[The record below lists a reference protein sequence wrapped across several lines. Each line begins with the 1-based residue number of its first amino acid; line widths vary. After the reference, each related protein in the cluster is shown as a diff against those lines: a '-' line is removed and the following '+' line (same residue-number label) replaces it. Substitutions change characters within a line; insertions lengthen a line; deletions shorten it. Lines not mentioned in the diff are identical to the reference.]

1 MPKYRL
7 LTHEELIEFEKE
19 FIDFLIVNGIT
30 APDWVKMKE
39 AQPKD
44 AVKIIGSFSD
54 VIFEGTMRKI
64 EFLEIRTSKEV
75 RCFHCLNEK
84 MVLVGMRVPKESEM
98 DFTNPEMLEMAVSV
112 PPKNL
117 EFFTAEKKFEDN
129 RERELFE
136 MTQVGCSIADG
147 RLYKS
152 IATAL
157 AESNK

>member
-7 LTHEELIEFEKE
+7 LTHEELIEFENE
-19 FIDFLIVNGIT
+19 FVEFLIVNGIT

-39 AQPKD
+39 TQPKE

-64 EFLEIRTSKEV
+64 EFLEVRTSKEV
-75 RCFHCLNEK
+75 RCFHCLKDK
-84 MVLVGMRVPKESEM
+84 MILVGMRVPKESDM
-98 DFTNPEMLEMAVSV
+98 DFTNIEMVQMAMTT
-112 PPKNL
+112 PPKNI
-117 EFFTAEKKFEDN
+117 EFFTAEKDYEN
-129 RERELFE
+129 IRETELFE

-152 IATAL
+152 LATAL
-157 AESNK
+157 AES

>member
-19 FIDFLIVNGIT
+19 FIDFLIVNGIA

-39 AQPKD
+39 EHPKE

-75 RCFHCLNEK
+75 RCFHCLTEK
-84 MVLVGMRVPKESEM
+84 MVLVGMRVQKESEM
-98 DFTNPEMLEMAVSV
+98 DFTNPEMLEMAISV

-117 EFFTAEKKFEDN
+117 EFFTAEKKF
-129 RERELFE
+129 
-136 MTQVGCSIADG
+136 
-147 RLYKS
+147 
-152 IATAL
+152 
-157 AESNK
+157 